1 MQSAMVARPGEARK
15 NIQSIE
21 RASVAIGVG
30 APVSTAAA
38 APPPERCRWPNRAA
52 GWLAALVCA
61 GALAACGGGFFV
73 GVELGG
79 SNDRPPS
86 VALTAAVSEA
96 AAGATVRLV
105 AAASD
110 DFGVD
115 AVSFYRQE
123 AAGPPTLLATDNLQ
137 PYQLDATIPASP
149 VGTVWRFFAR
159 AFDGAGQHGDS
170 AIVEITV
177 R

>member
-1 MQSAMVARPGEARK
+1 MVARPQEARP
-15 NIQSIE
+15 NIQSIQ
-21 RASVAIGVG
+21 RASLASGVEATPG
-30 APVSTAAA
+30 RGDRRREQGLSLS
-38 APPPERCRWPNRAA
+38 RAA
-52 GWLAALVCA
+52 RWLAALACA
-61 GALAACGGGFFV
+61 GLLAACGGGFFV
-73 GVELGG
+73 GVGLGG
-79 SNDRPPS
+79 SNDQPPS

-96 AAGATVRLV
+96 AAGATVRL
-105 AAASD
+105 AAAATD

-137 PYQLDATIPASP
+137 PYQVDITIPASP

-159 AFDGAGQHGDS
+159 AFDGAGQRGDS